1 MLEAK
6 VLKLLT
12 GEALDENEELCDFTL
27 ADQNEACG
35 NVYIILWTSKDNFQ
49 KDKIVLSEIPINKIN
64 MQFILAIMI
73 SRVCNQMMIANFK
86 EN

>member
-6 VLKLLT
+6 VLKLLA

-35 NVYIILWTSKDNFQ
+35 NVYLPIL
-49 KDKIVLSEIPINKIN
+49 
-64 MQFILAIMI
+64 
-73 SRVCNQMMIANFK
+73 
-86 EN
+86 

>member
-6 VLKLLT
+6 VLKLLE

-35 NVYIILWTSKDNFQ
+35 RYYNY
-49 KDKIVLSEIPINKIN
+49 VL
-64 MQFILAIMI
+64 
-73 SRVCNQMMIANFK
+73 
-86 EN
+86 